1 MGTTHEIKRGQ
12 ITLKMRTGEWIG
24 RKPVHEDVI
33 VEGDILGQFGVAK
46 YPLGGWTVTHLA
58 TGSALA
64 SGGIKRKKDAIN
76 LMVAA
81 HEILG
86 DVDVF
91 VTEPPMDLV
100 IRLREAV
107 REYRK

>member
-24 RKPVHEDVI
+24 RKPVYEDVT
-33 VEGDILGQFGVAK
+33 VEGETLGQFGVAK

-64 SGGIKRKKDAIN
+64 PGGIKRKKDAIN

-81 HEILG
+81 HKILG

-91 VTEPPMDLV
+91 VTEPPME
-100 IRLREAV
+100 IITRLRKAV
-107 REYRK
+107 YEYRK